1 MAEYASKG
9 VGVGGLTTGIIGTS
23 LAGLMAL
30 NGGDGILGGLLGGN
44 NGKMAA
50 LMAENTQL
58 KAQVYTDA
66 QVKDV
71 NSEICA
77 LRQEVTRQGAEIQC
91 INTKLPLMQEITDG
105 KIARVADAANCGISN
120 LQCSLNCL
128 QQTVNGIT
136 GTYVPANRVTPLP
149 APMPFP
155 YQPVMEPTFQQAAAT
170 PATSSTTGA

>member
-23 LAGLMAL
+23 LAGLLAL
-30 NGGDGILGGLLGGN
+30 NGGDGGLLGGLLGGN

-128 QQTVNGIT
+128 QQTVNAIVKPF
-136 GTYVPANRVTPLP
+136 VPASSVTPMP
-149 APMPFP
+149 APLPFP
-155 YQPVMEPTFQQAAAT
+155 FEPVMKATAEQPTTAA
-170 PATSSTTGA
+170 STGA